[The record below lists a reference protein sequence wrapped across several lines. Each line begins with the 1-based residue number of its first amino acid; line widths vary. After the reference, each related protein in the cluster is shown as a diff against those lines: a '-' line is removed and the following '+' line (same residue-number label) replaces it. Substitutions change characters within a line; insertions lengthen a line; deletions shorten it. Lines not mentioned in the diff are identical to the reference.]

1 MTTQRGPGYSKA
13 FDETPSSLGHLFTWE
28 SMVVVLC
35 ALVLSV
41 IFGFFI
47 HQSFHSR
54 MSSGLMADNDAHEM
68 QDNVDVSNWPHK
80 DGEAVGMQ
88 GSLDI
93 RRLEAPTF
101 KPRMSRTRK
110 HKSSNEHATKT
121 TKKDTRT
128 HGSRAQQRVPEKQKS
143 LNEKIKKTKKKKK
156 KKKNNS
162 AKALKP
168 KTIPSATK
176 ESSEP
181 VKGLKPSGISNH
193 LLCFMSDNATDK
205 LQMPAEYCTHLVY
218 RDVALSKQSHT
229 FVPANNGT
237 GFDEFMSLR
246 ERFVTTK
253 FVVSLSPALVRE
265 LLDYADRDERNLAAV
280 CAQLAKWISQN
291 ELNGVA
297 FTGQLI
303 TSTRHKSMLAVFK
316 NVQDALTQLGEPKP
330 ALIYSGYASH
340 DQYTQ
345 KSIMGRIKDY
355 LRVADIFVIETHYHE
370 EEQFC
375 RLVYPSIFVRID
387 DTPSS
392 IPVKSALLWMEI
404 VKEDD
409 GLNGTHNMCFSL
421 DMSTMSFDVA
431 ANSRPTVGGWCTGR
445 KWINYGQMCGTN
457 VWVTPDED
465 RVALSTSRRKPQTW
479 LAYDSEDAIK
489 KKVGRAMDVFHGVC
503 VAVFHVDHDDSAAI
517 CDGINRFPRLQAIRE
532 VQKHH
537 VEKEFYGVKK
547 KPPRRFQDRERSKS
561 LPSEPA
567 VLCVAGDLL
576 SDMDHYPTEYC
587 THLIYRDMV
596 FFSEHKWF
604 MPREDEQSF
613 KQFKELRAKTSLPL
627 LVGVSAE
634 QLSDFYVRLWRNPP
648 KMGHFARSA
657 IEWLNMQGFD
667 GIALLD
673 QEVKAADIGRRYFP
687 IVKRLHD
694 EFARVERKLLI
705 VVGLSITDHEK
716 TAEDVAEPLE
726 DIARYSDYL
735 ILETHRVKRQGQ
747 CKLSLPSSF
756 LEDSTLTSSV
766 PIRTA
771 LAWMRILHVEN
782 DTSAHLCISFNM
794 AALNFKTRKGD
805 TNLTCKN
812 ERWSNYRDVCSS
824 KDGYE
829 VPVHVDGALGIYRNN
844 QNAWQTFEEEGTL
857 REKVQRAVTL
867 YPRLCVA
874 AFYLEYEDSMGLC
887 RPKFSR
893 LSEIAQTLNRGPV
906 ENLVELKPPINNGD
920 SRARHGA
927 VVTTG
932 KPEEE
937 RSGRPHNL
945 ICVMTEKT
953 SVKQQFPNEA
963 CDFVVFMDLTYNGQ
977 EDKLVPKTN
986 GSSFELFRA
995 MAANR
1000 SGNHLVAVSQED
1012 IRECMDKWKDPLALS
1027 HFVITTS
1034 AWITKNKFDGLAFLG
1049 VHVPNDR
1056 FPMMHKMLQ
1065 KFHEAFKENQP
1076 RSLLLMFAIQVKNYK
1091 STAVEVLQ
1099 TLQKIVKVVDYTIL
1113 ETHHSRPLTT
1123 CSALLPTSFR
1133 EYSDVADS
1141 VPVVTA
1147 LEWTNKL
1154 QNGVEPLPKL
1164 CFSLSLASLHYTLKT
1179 TTNNV
1184 GAPCDG
1190 ETLIPYNQTCSR
1202 DDWVGPIQDE
1212 RAIAAYHYRNNQW
1225 QSFLTPDSI
1234 TKMMRLA
1241 LKMNPSVC
1249 AAAYYVDYEDY
1260 QGLCKNNETFPRLRA
1275 LRYVLDQVR
1284 TR

>member
-1 MTTQRGPGYSKA
+1 MQRIVGKVRRSSSSLLEGAQRTLFGSTL
-13 FDETPSSLGHLFTWE
+13 DEGPSSFRHLVTWE
-28 SMVVVLC
+28 STVVVLC
-35 ALVLSV
+35 ALVLSIV
-41 IFGFFI
+41 FGFFI

-54 MSSGLMADNDAHEM
+54 TSNGLMAAYDTHDSH
-68 QDNVDVSNWPHK
+68 DNVDASNWPHR
-80 DGEAVGMQ
+80 DAEAVSMK
-88 GSLDI
+88 GSVDI
-93 RRLEAPTF
+93 RRLEGPTF
-101 KPRMSRTRK
+101 RTRK
-110 HKSSNEHATKT
+110 SKTRKHISSKRHTTKSTMKDTKT
-121 TKKDTRT
+121 
-128 HGSRAQQRVPEKQKS
+128 HGPRAQQRVPEKQKS
-143 LNEKIKKTKKKKK
+143 LNEKLKKTKK

-168 KTIPSATK
+168 KTIPSTTE
-176 ESSEP
+176 ESNEP

-205 LQMPAEYCTHLVY
+205 MQMPAEYCTHLVY
-218 RDVALSKQSHT
+218 KDMTLSKQSHT
-229 FVPANNGT
+229 FVPAKNGT

-253 FVVSLSPALVRE
+253 FVVSLSTAMVRE
-265 LLDYADRDERNLAAV
+265 LLDYADRDDHNLAAI
-280 CAQLAKWISQN
+280 CTQLAKWISEN

-303 TSTRHKSMLAVFK
+303 TSTRHKSMLAVLK
-316 NVQDALTQLGEPKP
+316 SVQDALKQLGEPKP

-345 KSIMGRIKDY
+345 KSIMDRIKDY
-355 LRVADIFVIETHYHE
+355 LRAADIFVIETHYHE

-375 RLVYPSIFVRID
+375 RLVYPSIFVRVD

-392 IPVKSALLWMEI
+392 IPVKSALLWMEM
-404 VKEDD
+404 VKEDG
-409 GLNGTHNMCFSL
+409 GLNGTHNLCFSL

-537 VEKEFYGVKK
+537 VEKEFYGVEK
-547 KPPRRFQDRERSKS
+547 KPPPRSQDRERSKS

-576 SDMDHYPTEYC
+576 SDMDHYPTEHC

-634 QLSDFYVRLWRNPP
+634 QLSDFYARLWRNPP

-657 IEWLNMQGFD
+657 IEWLNLQGFD

-673 QEVKAADIGRRYFP
+673 QEVKAADVGRRYFH

-694 EFARVERKLLI
+694 EFSRVKRKLLI

-716 TAEDVAEPLE
+716 TAEDVAEHLE

-735 ILETHRVKRQGQ
+735 ILETHRIKRQGQ

-756 LEDSTLTSSV
+756 LEDGTLTSSV

-782 DTSAHLCISFNM
+782 ETSAHLCISFNM

-805 TNLTCKN
+805 KNLTCKN

-824 KDGYE
+824 KDGYQI
-829 VPVHVDGALGIYRNN
+829 PVHVDGALGMYRTN
-844 QNAWQTFEEEGTL
+844 QNAWQTFDEETTL
-857 REKVQRAVTL
+857 REKVERAVTL

-893 LSEIAQTLNRGPV
+893 LSEIAQTLNKGPV
-906 ENLVELKPPINNGD
+906 ENLVELKPPIND
-920 SRARHGA
+920 GA
-927 VVTTG
+927 
-932 KPEEE
+932 
-937 RSGRPHNL
+937 HNL
-945 ICVMTEKT
+945 ICVMSEKT
-953 SVKQQFPNEA
+953 SVQQQFPNEA

-986 GSSFELFRA
+986 GSGFELFSA
-995 MAANR
+995 MAANG
-1000 SGNHLVAVSQED
+1000 SGNHLVAVSHED
-1012 IRECMDKWKDPLALS
+1012 IRECVDKWKDPLALS

-1034 AWITKNKFDGLAFLG
+1034 SWITKNKFDGLAFLG

-1056 FPMMHKMLQ
+1056 LPTLHKMLQ
-1065 KFHEAFKENQP
+1065 KFHEAFKENRP
-1076 RSLLLMFAIQVKNYK
+1076 RSLLLMFAIQVTNYK
-1091 STAVEVLQ
+1091 AASVELLQ
-1099 TLQKIVKVVDYTIL
+1099 NLQKIVKVVDYTIL

-1123 CSALLPTSFR
+1123 CNALLPTSFR
-1133 EYSDVADS
+1133 EYSDLADS

-1147 LEWTNKL
+1147 LEWTKQL
-1154 QNGVEPLPKL
+1154 QNGVEPLPNL

-1184 GAPCDG
+1184 GAPCDD
-1190 ETLIPYNQTCSR
+1190 EKLIPYNQTCSR

-1241 LKMNPSVC
+1241 LKVNPSVC
-1249 AAAYYVDYEDY
+1249 VAAYYVDYEDY
-1260 QGLCKNNETFPRLRA
+1260 MGMCKHNQTFPRLTAVRH
-1275 LRYVLDQVR
+1275 VLDQVR